1 MKWNEKKP
9 PKVEDFVQIRLFVY
23 FGTKSSTFGAF
34 FLKILHFWLR
44 KLEKPPLWEFFFF
57 FIRFFVKT
65 WKTST
70 FGGFLLKSEDFVQ
83 NRLPILH
90 FWCFFFL
97 QNPPLLVTKTWI
109 FDPSERNKVQ
119 EHFKITSQLV
129 FLMLPTTL
137 SSFVQIGA
145 LWFFFVPRV
154 PPLHHFSFL
163 VAQTPTRCKQT
174 SKSLPSLFFWW
185 SPPVLQ
191 VSSRLENFDF
201 FFFQGS
207 PLWIFSGFW

>member
-1 MKWNEKKP
+1 MKKNHQKWRIL
-9 PKVEDFVQIRLFVY
+9 IRLDFLSILEQNPPLLVL
-23 FGTKSSTFGAF
+23 FFSKSSTFGYEN
-34 FLKILHFWLR
+34 LKNLHFGS
-44 KLEKPPLWEFFFF
+44 FFFF

-90 FWCFFFL
+90 FWWFFFL
-97 QNPPLLVTKTWI
+97 QNPPLLVTKTFF

-119 EHFKITSQLV
+119 EHFKITTQLI
-129 FLMLPTTL
+129 FLMPPT
-137 SSFVQIGA
+137 SPASFVQIGA
-145 LWFFFVPRV
+145 LWIFFVPRV

-163 VAQTPTRCKQT
+163 VAHTPTRCKQT

-191 VSSRLENFDF
+191 VLSRLENFEF
-201 FFFQGS
+201 FLIQGS

>member
-44 KLEKPPLWEFFFF
+44 KLEKPPPF

-90 FWCFFFL
+90 FWCFFFSKIFHFWSLRPQQGASKL
-97 QNPPLLVTKTWI
+97 QNHFPACF
-109 FDPSERNKVQ
+109 FDGPHQSCKFR
-119 EHFKITSQLV
+119 
-129 FLMLPTTL
+129 PDRRTL
-137 SSFVQIGA
+137 
-145 LWFFFVPRV
+145 
-154 PPLHHFSFL
+154 
-163 VAQTPTRCKQT
+163 
-174 SKSLPSLFFWW
+174 
-185 SPPVLQ
+185 
-191 VSSRLENFDF
+191 DF
-201 FFFQGS
+201 FYSKGPPFGYFPDFDKMQKNC
-207 PLWIFSGFW
+207 IFCFSRYGPHFLTRYSGLPQEQF